1 MSVNIRAVRDRVN
14 AMSETVSDC
23 PLCNSEHS
31 RLFDRRFFRGIP
43 VVNRICQ
50 DCGLVFQSPRMTEA
64 ESADFYA
71 NEYRLFNEGSLDP
84 TARNM
89 AAQYARADSLLEFSE
104 PFMQRV
110 TRHLD
115 VGCSMGIL
123 LLHSVDKFHCQPVGI
138 EPGERHR
145 ARASEQGLQVY
156 ASLEELEQAAAGQ
169 FDLISMAHVL
179 EHLPDPVG
187 YLVHLRET
195 LLDPKGWLL
204 LEVPNLYAHDSFE
217 VAHLVSYTAH
227 TLIQTLEK
235 AGFEILKI
243 EQHGRPRSALLP
255 LYITLLAHPKTASS
269 RFREFRAEKQVHL
282 KRQIG
287 MLRRR
292 IVEKVLPGRAWLKE

>member
-1 MSVNIRAVRDRVN
+1 MHIRTARSRAN
-14 AMSETVSDC
+14 AMSELVSNC

-31 RLFDRRFFRGIP
+31 RLFDRRFFHGIP

-89 AAQYARADSLLEFSE
+89 ANQHARADSLLKFSE
-104 PFMQRV
+104 PFIQRV

-123 LLHSVDKFHCQPVGI
+123 LLHSVEKFHCQPVGI
-138 EPGERHR
+138 EPGEAHR

-156 ASLEELEQAAAGQ
+156 ASLEKLEKAATGQ

-187 YLVHLRET
+187 YLVHLREAF
-195 LLDPKGWLL
+195 LDSKGWLL

-217 VAHLVSYTAH
+217 LAHLVSYTAH
-227 TLIQTLEK
+227 TLLQTLEK
-235 AGFEILKI
+235 ASFEILKI
-243 EQHGRPRSALLP
+243 EQHGRPRSDLLP
-255 LYITLLAHPKTASS
+255 LYITLLARSKTTSS
-269 RFREFRAEKQVHL
+269 RSRDFRAEKQVHL

-292 IVEKVLPGRAWLKE
+292 ILEKVLPGRAWLKE